1 MKKKY
6 IVGII
11 IIIAIIICIS
21 LIVWNFV
28 VKSKKEYEIA
38 KIEQYNYFVLK
49 QNELS
54 GVIDRRGNTI
64 IPAQY
69 EEVKIPNP
77 EKGIF
82 VCYKGETIEVFN
94 EKNEKILTQYEQ
106 VEPIRLKSVSSDLM
120 YEKSVLKYLEGGK
133 YGLIDFS
140 GKKITKPIYDEIDS
154 LTYKEGEILVKQ
166 NDKYG
171 VININGYEIIEPLYD
186 EITVDG
192 YYTADVQYKNAGY
205 IISNTTDE
213 GYRYG
218 YIDKDENIIAEP
230 QYNELSRITQI
241 DDDNNSYLICAKNG
255 QYGVLKNK
263 EEILANEYQSISY
276 DQFNGL
282 LVLEK
287 SKKYGVSNIER
298 KNHYT
303 TSI

>member
-54 GVIDRRGNTI
+54 GVIDRSGNTI
-64 IPAQY
+64 IPAKY

-82 VCYKGETIEVFN
+82 VCYNGETIEVFN

-133 YGLIDFS
+133 YGLIDFE

-171 VININGYEIIEPLYD
+171 VININGYQIIEPLYD

-205 IISNTTDE
+205 IVSNTTEE

-218 YIDKDENIIAEP
+218 YIDKDGNIIAEP

-298 KNHYT
+298 KNYYT